1 MTHNL
6 LAVAQWITRTNE
18 MFLAIEG
25 LLFGLVLFGS
35 LFVYMQHRARKEA
48 QIL

>member
-18 MFLAIEG
+18 MFLGAEG
-25 LLFGLVLFGS
+25 VLFGLVLFGS
-35 LFVYMQHRARKEA
+35 LFVYLQHRSRRES
-48 QIL
+48 L